1 MRSKV
6 IKYFGIVGLLGLL
19 ASCEKDG
26 EKVTML
32 SEPIPPTIVSMPEM
46 KFYRTGDPN
55 QIVEF
60 KGTPV
65 DPGFKA
71 SATYFLEIA
80 PSGSAFAN
88 PIQLY
93 SGPQDTLIYFKVS
106 ELNAKLLTLF
116 DGDVETNA
124 EVRIRAILTVD
135 AGTGA
140 PGTGSNAFAYTSATS
155 VTVVRPYGL
164 PRLDLIGTSYTN
176 WIESPN
182 ADGIFSGF
190 VKLSSTEPFT
200 LKNPDDNKVYG
211 LNAGGTAF
219 EENGSNSLASPDN
232 GWYKL
237 TVNLNNGSFSLDA
250 HMYGVV
256 GSATPNGWGSPD
268 IKMDYNRKKGFWEVT
283 TALNEGEIK
292 FRKNDGWAW
301 NLGLDGNE
309 GNLKHDGPNIPVPS
323 AGEYYITLTITNYDG
338 PNETGIYTMTKQN

>member
-1 MRSKV
+1 M
-6 IKYFGIVGLLGLL
+6 
-19 ASCEKDG
+19 
-26 EKVTML
+26 VTML

-60 KGTPV
+60 KCTPV

-80 PSGSAFAN
+80 PAGSEFAN
-88 PIQLY
+88 PLQLY
-93 SGPQDTLIYFKVS
+93 SGPQDTLISFKVS
-106 ELNAKLLTLF
+106 ELNAKLLTVF
-116 DGDVETNA
+116 DGDKETNA
-124 EVRIRAILTVD
+124 EVRVRAILTVD

-140 PGTGSNAFAYTSATS
+140 PGTGTNPFSYTSAS
-155 VTVVRPYGL
+155 LATVVRPYGL
-164 PRLDLIGTSYTN
+164 PRLDLIGTSYEN

-182 ADGIFSGF
+182 ADGLYSGF

-200 LKNPDDNKVYG
+200 LKNPDDDKVYG
-211 LNAGGTAF
+211 LNADGTAF
-219 EENGSNSLASPDN
+219 VENESNSLASPET

-237 TVNLNNGSFSLDA
+237 AVNLNDGSFSLDA

-283 TALNEGEIK
+283 TDLGVGEIK

-301 NLGLDGNE
+301 NLGLDGTD
-309 GNLKHDGPNIPVPS
+309 GQLKHDGSDIPVPS
-323 AGEYYITLTITNYDG
+323 AGKYYITLTITQYEE
-338 PNETGIYTMTKQN
+338 PNEAGFYTMTKLN